1 MRSQTPL
8 RVILTLLVVYFS
20 TFGLTFNGILI
31 PELRYFTL
39 IILLGGLGAWFASH
53 WRGGWVWHRTP
64 LDLLLVLWVVAMG
77 ISLLANLDMW
87 RRSATGLWFVAG
99 YLLFWYML
107 ADWLANGRLSRQ
119 TLIDACMMSGLVIV
133 FFGYVQFLTAL
144 GRGDVARVGS
154 LVGNPNSLGAF
165 LLLLLTFV
173 VGRGLSLKNRLGR
186 RLLWGYALIVA
197 VLLGITFSRGAWLGG
212 ATSLMVLAGLSLP
225 QNTWGKIPKRVKM
238 MGVAVIV
245 IVAIGSVFILVRS
258 SGLAGRSVD
267 LRTDIYADALQI
279 FAKSPIIGHGLFT
292 FGSEFALMQSQPPK
306 QPHSHAH
313 NGVLLVMAELGV
325 MGLVVLI
332 ATIGTSLWLMRINW
346 RNADTHQRRFLAIGI
361 AGAVGFGVHHL
372 LDFPA
377 MMPLIAFCGLIPLAL
392 ALVPYQSQPLLAR
405 WRLVGH
411 PIAMLI
417 ASIGFIV
424 FGVWASLIYG
434 QYADIVRRPFA
445 QDADITY
452 WQAADALQTVI
463 DADPAMTWYRNQQAY
478 LYALGGDFENAI
490 RAYEIVVSQ
499 EPTHSISWANLAHTY
514 WQMGQFDRAID
525 AQRQATRIAPESA
538 LFLFTLG
545 TYLEAHADIDQ
556 ARQAYQQA
564 LIFNAP
570 LWQEWD
576 DTPLRQNVLSEHQF
590 SDSHKLIL
598 ELDNGISDNLSELW
612 QNSAY
617 SGISATYTTILRL
630 MVALRT
636 GESVDN
642 AKLMAQAKSQ
652 SASIYDES
660 WVLLGEAEIARF
672 EGDSIRAND
681 LIRQANERLA
691 PQFSSEDVSFATN
704 IPYFQFLVTGIPRQL
719 LPDMFYPIQDAILRR
734 LLD

>member
-1 MRSQTPL
+1 
-8 RVILTLLVVYFS
+8 
-20 TFGLTFNGILI
+20 
-31 PELRYFTL
+31 
-39 IILLGGLGAWFASH
+39 
-53 WRGGWVWHRTP
+53 
-64 LDLLLVLWVVAMG
+64 
-77 ISLLANLDMW
+77 
-87 RRSATGLWFVAG
+87 
-99 YLLFWYML
+99 
-107 ADWLANGRLSRQ
+107 
-119 TLIDACMMSGLVIV
+119 
-133 FFGYVQFLTAL
+133 
-144 GRGDVARVGS
+144 
-154 LVGNPNSLGAF
+154 
-165 LLLLLTFV
+165 
-173 VGRGLSLKNRLGR
+173 
-186 RLLWGYALIVA
+186 
-197 VLLGITFSRGAWLGG
+197 
-212 ATSLMVLAGLSLP
+212 
-225 QNTWGKIPKRVKM
+225 
-238 MGVAVIV
+238 
-245 IVAIGSVFILVRS
+245 
-258 SGLAGRSVD
+258 
-267 LRTDIYADALQI
+267 
-279 FAKSPIIGHGLFT
+279 
-292 FGSEFALMQSQPPK
+292 
-306 QPHSHAH
+306 
-313 NGVLLVMAELGV
+313 
-325 MGLVVLI
+325 
-332 ATIGTSLWLMRINW
+332 
-346 RNADTHQRRFLAIGI
+346 
-361 AGAVGFGVHHL
+361 
-372 LDFPA
+372 
-377 MMPLIAFCGLIPLAL
+377 
-392 ALVPYQSQPLLAR
+392 
-405 WRLVGH
+405 
-411 PIAMLI
+411 
-417 ASIGFIV
+417 
-424 FGVWASLIYG
+424 
-434 QYADIVRRPFA
+434 
-445 QDADITY
+445 
-452 WQAADALQTVI
+452 
-463 DADPAMTWYRNQQAY
+463 
-478 LYALGGDFENAI
+478 
-490 RAYEIVVSQ
+490 
-499 EPTHSISWANLAHTY
+499 
-514 WQMGQFDRAID
+514 MGQFDRAID